1 MIEKGIGFQTLH
13 ESKTQ
18 EEKENEELNLFN
30 ALNPGDPGLSIG
42 RLPLQLLP
50 LLDKPKIGPRGAT
63 APHTYDERTVTLSKT
78 QQSNRFQHDGWQNW
92 SEGKSMS
99 KGGSERVSVCVCV
112 SQISCMSSGG
122 GWLGSP
128 GPGATATST
137 TIPQVQLQLGDQV
150 LFGRR
155 LHGSAAARHP
165 ALAPPGLAAAKAQ
178 THTHPNQN
186 PEYLT
191 QTSVEPCVPAVDT
204 IWTHVI
210 ATDPAGLL
218 FLLWTYPP
226 PPLL

>member
-1 MIEKGIGFQTLH
+1 MTTVREIGQKSLCPGIFFFTNKDLAKKGNKLMIEKGIGFQTLH

-30 ALNPGDPGLSIG
+30 ALNPGDPELSIG

-112 SQISCMSSGG
+112 SQISCMRWVVRLSWPRSHCYFHNH
-122 GWLGSP
+122 SP
-128 GPGATATST
+128 G
-137 TIPQVQLQLGDQV
+137 
-150 LFGRR
+150 
-155 LHGSAAARHP
+155 AAP
-165 ALAPPGLAAAKAQ
+165 AWRPSP
-178 THTHPNQN
+178 
-186 PEYLT
+186 
-191 QTSVEPCVPAVDT
+191 
-204 IWTHVI
+204 IWEEASWI
-210 ATDPAGLL
+210 SSS
-218 FLLWTYPP
+218 
-226 PPLL
+226 